1 MNSEKNTGQDDDI
14 TTLEEEVKSA
24 VERGHDIQEAV
35 RQLTL
40 RKISARTLDIESLR
54 KIASGVLRGAR
65 AGAQRE
71 LQKSAAQTDIS
82 RAQLKQAVAGLDVA
96 LAQLAE
102 ASKLALEEAA
112 GRAQQFSSEDLTR
125 TRADLETLEAMFME
139 TLQTSASSTRDAA
152 GDILHDLA
160 AHSRTHGTLVGT
172 QLKETLAVITHQL
185 AAAGRAQA
193 GAGLHLAQATS
204 NLLRQIA
211 AGVLTGLADHVK
223 PVQAKPEQAR
233 KD

>member
-1 MNSEKNTGQDDDI
+1 MNNETNTGQDDDI

-24 VERGHDIQEAV
+24 VERGHDIQETV

-54 KIASGVLRGAR
+54 QIASGVLRGAR

-71 LQKSAAQTDIS
+71 LQKSAAQTDVA

-112 GRAQQFSSEDLTR
+112 GRAQQFSSADLTR
-125 TRADLETLEAMFME
+125 TRADLETLETMFME
-139 TLQTSASSTRDAA
+139 TLQTSATSTRDAA

-160 AHSRTHGTLVGT
+160 AHSRTHGFCRGN
-172 QLKETLAVITHQL
+172 
-185 AAAGRAQA
+185 
-193 GAGLHLAQATS
+193 AT
-204 NLLRQIA
+204 
-211 AGVLTGLADHVK
+211 
-223 PVQAKPEQAR
+223 
-233 KD
+233 